1 MRAADQDLCRPSW
14 ALESPG
20 VVYVL
25 WMRLKGWCGRDL
37 ADKRVP
43 REGREGGYSPAS
55 FGGREVGGAGSMAR
69 ALVMAVPGV
78 YARPNARWLAGNPQ
92 TSADS
97 AMPTRKLSQE
107 AHQNSRHRMLR
118 N

>member
-20 VVYVL
+20 VVHVL
-25 WMRLKGWCGRDL
+25 WMLSRDGAAGIL
-37 ADKRVP
+37 PSSVCP
-43 REGREGGYSPAS
+43 GEGREGGYSPG
-55 FGGREVGGAGSMAR
+55 FLGGREVGGAGSMAR

-97 AMPTRKLSQE
+97 AM
-107 AHQNSRHRMLR
+107 
-118 N
+118 